1 MLWRSL
7 ALCGLALTL
16 APCAQAAEP
25 IEGKTVYIDAGHGG
39 EDSGAVGN
47 GLFEK
52 DINLAVSE
60 HVTDKLKEEGANPVA
75 SRSDDH
81 FLTLEERVA
90 KASANQADLFVSIHV
105 NSGVASASGTE
116 TYFQSDYEGENSR
129 RLASD
134 IQSQLVSSLQTR
146 DRGVKESDFY
156 VITYSQMCLCC
167 LSGKWVLRLSE
178 NFSSSFGTASS
189 LRKRWPRGNSH
200 STISVLV
207 PSLK

>member
-1 MLWRSL
+1 MRMLWRSL

-60 HVTDKLKEEGANPVA
+60 HVTDKLKAEGANPVA

-81 FLTLEERVA
+81 FLTLEDRVA
-90 KASANQADLFVSIHV
+90 KASANHADLFVSIHV

-129 RLASD
+129 RLATD

-156 VITYSQMCLCC
+156 VITYSQM
-167 LSGKWVLRLSE
+167 
-178 NFSSSFGTASS
+178 
-189 LRKRWPRGNSH
+189 P
-200 STISVLV
+200 SVLAELGFITNSSDADKLGSEEYQQKAADAIV
-207 PSLK
+207 NGIDSYYDQ

>member
-1 MLWRSL
+1 MLWRSF
-7 ALCGLALTL
+7 AICGLALTL

-25 IEGKTVYIDAGHGG
+25 IKGKTVYIDAGHGG

-60 HVTDKLKEEGANPVA
+60 QVTDKLKAEGANPVA

-81 FLTLEERVA
+81 FLTLEDRVA
-90 KASANQADLFVSIHV
+90 KASANKADLFVSIHV

-116 TYFQSDYEGENSR
+116 TYFQSDYEAENSR
-129 RLASD
+129 RLAAD

-156 VITYSQMCLCC
+156 VITYSQM
-167 LSGKWVLRLSE
+167 
-178 NFSSSFGTASS
+178 
-189 LRKRWPRGNSH
+189 P
-200 STISVLV
+200 SVLAELGFITNSSDADKLGNEDYQQKAADAIV
-207 PSLK
+207 NGIDSYYD

>member
-1 MLWRSL
+1 MRKLWRSL

-39 EDSGAVGN
+39 KDSGAVGN

-52 DINLAVSE
+52 DINLAVSKQ
-60 HVTDKLKEEGANPVA
+60 VTDKLKAEGAHPVA

-81 FLTLEERVA
+81 FLTLEDRVA
-90 KASANQADLFVSIHV
+90 KASANHADLFVSIHV

-129 RLASD
+129 RLAAD
-134 IQSQLVSSLQTR
+134 IQSKLVSSLQTR

-156 VITYSQMCLCC
+156 VITYSQM
-167 LSGKWVLRLSE
+167 
-178 NFSSSFGTASS
+178 
-189 LRKRWPRGNSH
+189 P
-200 STISVLV
+200 SVLAELGFITNSSNADKLGSEQYQQKAADAIV
-207 PSLK
+207 DGIDSYYDQ

>member
-60 HVTDKLKEEGANPVA
+60 HVTDKLKGEGANPVA

-156 VITYSQMCLCC
+156 VITYSQM
-167 LSGKWVLRLSE
+167 
-178 NFSSSFGTASS
+178 
-189 LRKRWPRGNSH
+189 P
-200 STISVLV
+200 SVLAELGFITNSSDADKLGSEEYQQKAADAIV
-207 PSLK
+207 NGIDSYYDQ

>member
-1 MLWRSL
+1 MRMLWRSL

-60 HVTDKLKEEGANPVA
+60 HVTDKLKVEGANPVV

-81 FLTLEERVA
+81 FLTLEDRVA
-90 KASANQADLFVSIHV
+90 KASANHADLFVSIHV

-129 RLASD
+129 RLAAD

-156 VITYSQMCLCC
+156 VITYSQM
-167 LSGKWVLRLSE
+167 
-178 NFSSSFGTASS
+178 
-189 LRKRWPRGNSH
+189 P
-200 STISVLV
+200 SVLAELGFITNSSDADKLGSEQYQQKAADAIV
-207 PSLK
+207 NGIDSYYEQ

>member
-1 MLWRSL
+1 MRLLWRSL

-60 HVTDKLKEEGANPVA
+60 HVTDKLKAEGAHPVA

-81 FLTLEERVA
+81 FLTLEDRVA

-116 TYFQSDYEGENSR
+116 TYFQSDYEAENSR
-129 RLASD
+129 RLAAD
-134 IQSQLVSSLQTR
+134 IQSHLISSLQTR

-156 VITYSQMCLCC
+156 VITYSQM
-167 LSGKWVLRLSE
+167 
-178 NFSSSFGTASS
+178 
-189 LRKRWPRGNSH
+189 P
-200 STISVLV
+200 SVLAELGFITNSSDADKLGNEDYQQKAADAIV
-207 PSLK
+207 NGIDSYYDQ

>member
-1 MLWRSL
+1 MRMLWRSL

-60 HVTDKLKEEGANPVA
+60 HVTDKLKAEGANPVA

-116 TYFQSDYEGENSR
+116 TYFQSNFEGESSW

-156 VITYSQMCLCC
+156 VITYSQM
-167 LSGKWVLRLSE
+167 
-178 NFSSSFGTASS
+178 
-189 LRKRWPRGNSH
+189 P
-200 STISVLV
+200 SVLAELGFITNSSDADKLGSEEYQQKAADAIV
-207 PSLK
+207 NGIDSYYDQ

>member
-1 MLWRSL
+1 MRKLWRSL

-52 DINLAVSE
+52 DINLAVSKQ
-60 HVTDKLKEEGANPVA
+60 VTDKLKAEGAHPVA

-81 FLTLEERVA
+81 FLTLEDRVA
-90 KASANQADLFVSIHV
+90 KASANHADLFVSIHV

-129 RLASD
+129 RLAAD
-134 IQSQLVSSLQTR
+134 IQSKLVSSLQTR

-156 VITYSQMCLCC
+156 VITYSQM
-167 LSGKWVLRLSE
+167 
-178 NFSSSFGTASS
+178 
-189 LRKRWPRGNSH
+189 P
-200 STISVLV
+200 SVLAEV
-207 PSLK
+207 GFITNSSDADKLGSEQYQQKAADAIVDGIDFYYDQ

>member
-1 MLWRSL
+1 MRKLWRSL
-7 ALCGLALTL
+7 ALCGLALKL

-52 DINLAVSE
+52 DINLAVSKQ
-60 HVTDKLKEEGANPVA
+60 VTDKLKAEGAHPVA

-81 FLTLEERVA
+81 FLTLEDRVA
-90 KASANQADLFVSIHV
+90 KASANHADLFVSIHV

-129 RLASD
+129 RLAAD
-134 IQSQLVSSLQTR
+134 IQSKLVSSLQTR

-156 VITYSQMCLCC
+156 VITYSQM
-167 LSGKWVLRLSE
+167 
-178 NFSSSFGTASS
+178 
-189 LRKRWPRGNSH
+189 P
-200 STISVLV
+200 SVLAELGFITNSSDADKLGSEQYQQKAADAIV
-207 PSLK
+207 DGIDSYYDQ

>member
-1 MLWRSL
+1 MRKLWRSL

-52 DINLAVSE
+52 DINLAVSKQ
-60 HVTDKLKEEGANPVA
+60 VTDKLKAEGAHPVA

-81 FLTLEERVA
+81 FLTLEDRVA
-90 KASANQADLFVSIHV
+90 KASANHADLFVSIHV

-129 RLASD
+129 RLAAD
-134 IQSQLVSSLQTR
+134 IQSKLVSSLQTR

-156 VITYSQMCLCC
+156 VITYSQM
-167 LSGKWVLRLSE
+167 
-178 NFSSSFGTASS
+178 
-189 LRKRWPRGNSH
+189 P
-200 STISVLV
+200 SVLAELGFITNSSDADKLGSEQYQQKAADAIV
-207 PSLK
+207 DGIDFYYDQ

>member
-1 MLWRSL
+1 MERSE
-7 ALCGLALTL
+7 T
-16 APCAQAAEP
+16 
-25 IEGKTVYIDAGHGG
+25 
-39 EDSGAVGN
+39 

-52 DINLAVSE
+52 DINLSVSE

-116 TYFQSDYEGENSR
+116 TYFQSDYEGESSR

-134 IQSQLVSSLQTR
+134 IQSEARFFLTNERQGRERIRLLRHYIFTNAKCV
-146 DRGVKESDFY
+146 G
-156 VITYSQMCLCC
+156 
-167 LSGKWVLRLSE
+167 GAWVY
-178 NFSSSFGTASS
+178 
-189 LRKRWPRGNSH
+189 H
-200 STISVLV
+200 
-207 PSLK
+207 

>member
-1 MLWRSL
+1 MRLLWRSL

-60 HVTDKLKEEGANPVA
+60 HVTDKLKAEGANPVA

-81 FLTLEERVA
+81 FLSLEDRVA

-116 TYFQSDYEGENSR
+116 TYFQSDYEAENSR
-129 RLASD
+129 RLAAD

-156 VITYSQMCLCC
+156 VITYSHM
-167 LSGKWVLRLSE
+167 
-178 NFSSSFGTASS
+178 
-189 LRKRWPRGNSH
+189 P
-200 STISVLV
+200 SVLAELGFITNSSDADKLGNKDYQQKAADAIV
-207 PSLK
+207 NGIDSYYDQ

>member
-105 NSGVASASGTE
+105 NSG
-116 TYFQSDYEGENSR
+116 
-129 RLASD
+129 LL
-134 IQSQLVSSLQTR
+134 QLQEQKRIFNLIMKGRTA
-146 DRGVKESDFY
+146 GVWHP
-156 VITYSQMCLCC
+156 I
-167 LSGKWVLRLSE
+167 
-178 NFSSSFGTASS
+178 FSHSSFLPYKRETGRERIRL
-189 LRKRWPRGNSH
+189 LRHYIFTNAKCVGGAWVYH
-200 STISVLV
+200 EQL
-207 PSLK
+207 

>member
-52 DINLAVSE
+52 DINLAVSRQ
-60 HVTDKLKEEGANPVA
+60 VTDKLKAEGAHPVA

-156 VITYSQMCLCC
+156 VITYSQM
-167 LSGKWVLRLSE
+167 
-178 NFSSSFGTASS
+178 
-189 LRKRWPRGNSH
+189 P
-200 STISVLV
+200 SVLAELGFITNSSDADKLGSEEYQQKAADAIV
-207 PSLK
+207 NGIDSYYDQ

>member
-60 HVTDKLKEEGANPVA
+60 HVTDKLKAEGANPVA

-116 TYFQSDYEGENSR
+116 TYFQSNFEGESSW

-156 VITYSQMCLCC
+156 VITYSQM
-167 LSGKWVLRLSE
+167 
-178 NFSSSFGTASS
+178 
-189 LRKRWPRGNSH
+189 P
-200 STISVLV
+200 SVLAELGFITNSSDADKLGSEEYQQKAADAIV
-207 PSLK
+207 NGIDSYYDQ

>member
-1 MLWRSL
+1 MKMLWRSL

-16 APCAQAAEP
+16 APRAQAAEP

-60 HVTDKLKEEGANPVA
+60 YVTDKLKAEGANPVA

-81 FLTLEERVA
+81 FLTLEDRVA
-90 KASANQADLFVSIHV
+90 KASANHADLFVSIHV

-129 RLASD
+129 RLAAD

-156 VITYSQMCLCC
+156 VITYSQM
-167 LSGKWVLRLSE
+167 
-178 NFSSSFGTASS
+178 
-189 LRKRWPRGNSH
+189 P
-200 STISVLV
+200 SVLAELGFITNSSDADKLGSEEYQQKAADAIV
-207 PSLK
+207 NGIDSYYEQ

>member
-1 MLWRSL
+1 MRMLWRSL

-52 DINLAVSE
+52 DINLAVSRQ
-60 HVTDKLKEEGANPVA
+60 VTDKLKAEGAHPVA

-156 VITYSQMCLCC
+156 VITYSQM
-167 LSGKWVLRLSE
+167 
-178 NFSSSFGTASS
+178 
-189 LRKRWPRGNSH
+189 P
-200 STISVLV
+200 SVLAELGFITNSSDADKLGSEEYQQKAADAIV
-207 PSLK
+207 NGIDSYYDQ

>member
-60 HVTDKLKEEGANPVA
+60 HVTDKLKAEGANPVA

-81 FLTLEERVA
+81 FLTLEDRVA
-90 KASANQADLFVSIHV
+90 KASANHADLFVSIHV
-105 NSGVASASGTE
+105 NSGVVSASGAE

-129 RLASD
+129 RLAAD

-156 VITYSQMCLCC
+156 VITYSQM
-167 LSGKWVLRLSE
+167 
-178 NFSSSFGTASS
+178 
-189 LRKRWPRGNSH
+189 P
-200 STISVLV
+200 SVLAELGFITNSSDADKLGSEEYQQKAADAIV
-207 PSLK
+207 NGIDSYYDQ

>member
-60 HVTDKLKEEGANPVA
+60 HVTAKLKEEGANPVA

-156 VITYSQMCLCC
+156 VITYSQM
-167 LSGKWVLRLSE
+167 
-178 NFSSSFGTASS
+178 
-189 LRKRWPRGNSH
+189 P
-200 STISVLV
+200 SVLAELGFITNSSDADKLGSEEYQQKPADAIV
-207 PSLK
+207 NGIDSYYDQ

>member
-1 MLWRSL
+1 MRMLWRSL

-16 APCAQAAEP
+16 GPYAQAAEP

-60 HVTDKLKEEGANPVA
+60 HVTDKLKAEGANPVA

-129 RLASD
+129 RLATD

-156 VITYSQMCLCC
+156 VITYSQM
-167 LSGKWVLRLSE
+167 
-178 NFSSSFGTASS
+178 
-189 LRKRWPRGNSH
+189 P
-200 STISVLV
+200 SVLAELGFMTNSSDADKLRSEEYQQKAADAV
-207 PSLK
+207 VTGINSYYDQ

>member
-47 GLFEK
+47 ELFEK

-60 HVTDKLKEEGANPVA
+60 HVTDKLKAEGANPVA

-81 FLTLEERVA
+81 FLTLEDRVA
-90 KASANQADLFVSIHV
+90 KASANHADLFVSIHV

-129 RLASD
+129 RLAAD

-156 VITYSQMCLCC
+156 VITYSQM
-167 LSGKWVLRLSE
+167 
-178 NFSSSFGTASS
+178 
-189 LRKRWPRGNSH
+189 P
-200 STISVLV
+200 SVLAELGFITNSSDADKLGSEEYQQKAADAIV
-207 PSLK
+207 NGIDSYYEQ

>member
-1 MLWRSL
+1 MRMLWRSL

-60 HVTDKLKEEGANPVA
+60 HVTDKLKKEGANPVA

-156 VITYSQMCLCC
+156 VITYSQM
-167 LSGKWVLRLSE
+167 
-178 NFSSSFGTASS
+178 
-189 LRKRWPRGNSH
+189 P
-200 STISVLV
+200 SVLAELGFITNSSDADKLGSEEYQQKAADAIV
-207 PSLK
+207 NGIDSYYDQ

>member
-1 MLWRSL
+1 MKMLWRSL

-39 EDSGAVGN
+39 EDSGAVGT

-60 HVTDKLKEEGANPVA
+60 HVTDKLKAEGANPVA

-81 FLTLEERVA
+81 FLTLEDRVA
-90 KASANQADLFVSIHV
+90 KASANHADLFVSIHV

-129 RLASD
+129 RLAAD

-156 VITYSQMCLCC
+156 VITYSQM
-167 LSGKWVLRLSE
+167 
-178 NFSSSFGTASS
+178 
-189 LRKRWPRGNSH
+189 P
-200 STISVLV
+200 SVLAELGFITNSSDADKLGSEEYQQKAADAIV
-207 PSLK
+207 NGIDSYYEQ

>member
-1 MLWRSL
+1 MRMLWRSL

-25 IEGKTVYIDAGHGG
+25 MEGKTVYIDAGHGG

-156 VITYSQMCLCC
+156 VITYSQM
-167 LSGKWVLRLSE
+167 
-178 NFSSSFGTASS
+178 
-189 LRKRWPRGNSH
+189 P
-200 STISVLV
+200 SVLAELGFITNSSDADKLGSEEYQQKAADAIV
-207 PSLK
+207 NGIDSYYDQ

>member
-1 MLWRSL
+1 M
-7 ALCGLALTL
+7 
-16 APCAQAAEP
+16 
-25 IEGKTVYIDAGHGG
+25 
-39 EDSGAVGN
+39 
-47 GLFEK
+47 
-52 DINLAVSE
+52 
-60 HVTDKLKEEGANPVA
+60 DKLKEEGANPVA

-156 VITYSQMCLCC
+156 VITYSQM
-167 LSGKWVLRLSE
+167 
-178 NFSSSFGTASS
+178 
-189 LRKRWPRGNSH
+189 P
-200 STISVLV
+200 SVLTELGFMTNSSEADKLGSEEYQQKAADAIV
-207 PSLK
+207 TGIDSYYDQ

>member
-7 ALCGLALTL
+7 AICGLALTL
-16 APCAQAAEP
+16 AHCAQAAEP
-25 IEGKTVYIDAGHGG
+25 IKGKTVYIDAGHGG

-60 HVTDKLKEEGANPVA
+60 QVTDKLKAEGANPVA

-81 FLTLEERVA
+81 FLTLEDRVA

-116 TYFQSDYEGENSR
+116 TYFQSDYEAESSR
-129 RLASD
+129 RLAAN

-146 DRGVKESDFY
+146 DRGVKESGFY
-156 VITYSQMCLCC
+156 VITYSQM
-167 LSGKWVLRLSE
+167 
-178 NFSSSFGTASS
+178 
-189 LRKRWPRGNSH
+189 P
-200 STISVLV
+200 SVLAELGFITNSSDADKLGNEDYQQKAADAIV
-207 PSLK
+207 NGIDSYYD

>member
-1 MLWRSL
+1 MRMLWRSL

-47 GLFEK
+47 ELFEK

-60 HVTDKLKEEGANPVA
+60 HVTDKLKAEGANPVA

-81 FLTLEERVA
+81 FLTLEDRVA
-90 KASANQADLFVSIHV
+90 KASANHADLFVSIHV

-129 RLASD
+129 RLAAD

-156 VITYSQMCLCC
+156 VITYSQM
-167 LSGKWVLRLSE
+167 
-178 NFSSSFGTASS
+178 
-189 LRKRWPRGNSH
+189 P
-200 STISVLV
+200 SVLAELGFITNSSDADKLGSEEYQQKAADAIV
-207 PSLK
+207 NGIDSYYEQ

>member
-1 MLWRSL
+1 MPDT
-7 ALCGLALTL
+7 AV
-16 APCAQAAEP
+16 
-25 IEGKTVYIDAGHGG
+25 KTV
-39 EDSGAVGN
+39 ERS
-47 GLFEK
+47 
-52 DINLAVSE
+52 AVSE
-60 HVTDKLKEEGANPVA
+60 HVMDKLKEEGANPVA

-156 VITYSQMCLCC
+156 VITYSQM
-167 LSGKWVLRLSE
+167 
-178 NFSSSFGTASS
+178 
-189 LRKRWPRGNSH
+189 P
-200 STISVLV
+200 SVLTELGFMTNSSEADKLGSEEYQQKAADAIV
-207 PSLK
+207 TGIDSYYDQ